1 MLTLEQAQDIV
12 AAINH
17 RAFITNG
24 LKEDQPLA
32 ALSNVSLAEMLEAA
46 EAVRAENRRR
56 EQAAKG
62 TGESYSIS
70 MVPAER
76 LIAAVFV
83 AENYQPGKSP
93 ILSLPCNSLLSDTGQ
108 AALLFWPIDRD
119 ELEDEGSDDLEDEED

>member
-32 ALSNVSLAEMLEAA
+32 SLSNVSLAEMLEAA

-70 MVPAER
+70 LVPEER

-83 AENYQPGKSP
+83 ADNYQPGLSP
-93 ILSLPCNSLLSDTGQ
+93 ILLLPCNSLLSDTGR
-108 AALLFWPIDRD
+108 AALLFWPIDS
-119 ELEDEGSDDLEDEED
+119 EDLEDGED